1 MCGCA
6 LDTTIIV
13 AMGDEGIREM
23 WIVGGICLLVVL
35 AHLGSRF
42 FYGVSLI
49 DLLALLDA
57 QGQEVDRKE
66 SSRFQCDEDVYKP
79 HPAVNP
85 GDIRHPLYN
94 PDA

>member
-1 MCGCA
+1 
-6 LDTTIIV
+6 
-13 AMGDEGIREM
+13 MGNEGIREM

-49 DLLALLDA
+49 DLLALLEA
-57 QGQEVDRKE
+57 QGQEVVQRE
-66 SSRFQCDEDVYKP
+66 PSRLRFDEDVHRP
-79 HPAVNP
+79 HPAANP